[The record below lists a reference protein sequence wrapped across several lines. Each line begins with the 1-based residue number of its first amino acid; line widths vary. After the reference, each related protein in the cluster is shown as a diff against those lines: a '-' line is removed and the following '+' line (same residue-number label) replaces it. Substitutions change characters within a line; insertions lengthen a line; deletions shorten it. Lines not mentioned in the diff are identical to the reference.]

1 MSDPQKTYRAYCFDA
16 ALHVVRVDEIEA
28 AADQEAIA
36 SAEAT
41 GFGDKCEIW
50 LGDRLV
56 AQLEAERR
64 QA

>member
-28 AADQEAIA
+28 ALDQEAIA
-36 SAEAT
+36 SAHAM

-50 LGDRLV
+50 DGKRLV
-56 AQLEAERR
+56 AQLVSERR